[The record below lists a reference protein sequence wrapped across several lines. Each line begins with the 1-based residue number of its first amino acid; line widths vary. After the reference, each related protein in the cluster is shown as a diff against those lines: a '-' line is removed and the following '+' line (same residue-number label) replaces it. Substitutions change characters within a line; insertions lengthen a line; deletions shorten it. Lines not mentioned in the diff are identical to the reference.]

1 MTKDLFLLLETTE
14 TKEAVVGGDPFEDG
28 WRLARAATKKCAS
41 PPPRQPPSQNTP
53 EATLDVVAGRG
64 GQASHPSTIKEAP
77 EANRTA
83 ATSREGGERD
93 ASRDHS
99 GDGPSRYTVTWTTGH
114 GSGLRSGFK
123 VGIDATFGGSN
134 SKEQKHEYDDHLG
147 DRYQKSPSITVEI
160 RAREPPEPPTTEPP
174 PPKGFSLRRIVKRRR
189 KGRRTTTPP
198 PLTLPPPPAPD
209 MSLMPTYRKELMYPE
224 YAFGPYKGHT
234 LMGFTYDGQDFKS

>member
-1 MTKDLFLLLETTE
+1 MKVGSAATVMGAAAPRLLSVWLALWLASGA
-14 TKEAVVGGDPFEDG
+14 EAVLLGMLLRRSTLGSMIP
-28 WRLARAATKKCAS
+28 K
-41 PPPRQPPSQNTP
+41 PSIKIYRD
-53 EATLDVVAGRG
+53 LD
-64 GQASHPSTIKEAP
+64 
-77 EANRTA
+77 N
-83 ATSREGGERD
+83 
-93 ASRDHS
+93 
-99 GDGPSRYTVTWTTGH
+99 GH

-134 SKEQKHEYDDHLG
+134 SKEQKQEDDDALG

-189 KGRRTTTPP
+189 KGRRTTTLP
-198 PLTLPPPPAPD
+198 PLTLPPPPPPD

>member
-1 MTKDLFLLLETTE
+1 MKVGSAATVMGAAAPRLLSVWLALWLASGA
-14 TKEAVVGGDPFEDG
+14 EAVLLGMLLRRSTLGSMIP
-28 WRLARAATKKCAS
+28 K
-41 PPPRQPPSQNTP
+41 PSIKIYRD
-53 EATLDVVAGRG
+53 LD
-64 GQASHPSTIKEAP
+64 
-77 EANRTA
+77 N
-83 ATSREGGERD
+83 
-93 ASRDHS
+93 
-99 GDGPSRYTVTWTTGH
+99 GH

-134 SKEQKHEYDDHLG
+134 SKEQKQEDDDALG
-147 DRYQKSPSITVEI
+147 DRYHHHQHDDYKLQQGDYDLHRYQKSPSITVEI

-189 KGRRTTTPP
+189 KGRRTTTLP
-198 PLTLPPPPAPD
+198 PLTLPPPPPPD

>member
-1 MTKDLFLLLETTE
+1 MMRAAAPRLLSVWLALWLASGA
-14 TKEAVVGGDPFEDG
+14 EAVLLGMLLRRSTLGSMIP
-28 WRLARAATKKCAS
+28 K
-41 PPPRQPPSQNTP
+41 PSIKIYRD
-53 EATLDVVAGRG
+53 LD
-64 GQASHPSTIKEAP
+64 
-77 EANRTA
+77 N
-83 ATSREGGERD
+83 
-93 ASRDHS
+93 
-99 GDGPSRYTVTWTTGH
+99 GH

-134 SKEQKHEYDDHLG
+134 SKEQKQEYDDALG
-147 DRYQKSPSITVEI
+147 DRYHHHQHDDYKLQQGDYDLHRYQKSPSITVEI

-198 PLTLPPPPAPD
+198 PLTLPLTLPPPPPPPPPD
-209 MSLMPTYRKELMYPE
+209 MSLVPTYRKELMYPE